1 MYGLVSSS
9 THLRDIPEHLALSR
23 AQPGFSSANACWA
36 SPKPKIARPR
46 SARPRGIRD
55 DFMMSLSS
63 AVRVC
68 AAMTVSNRV
77 DEKIRSAK
85 AKGRGWPLISG
96 LPEISVIDAQLGQA
110 RLACDATRGRSKRP
124 ILRDALAS
132 RVLA

>member
-9 THLRDIPEHLALSR
+9 MHLRDIPEHLALSR

-63 AVRVC
+63 AVRIC

-77 DEKIRSAK
+77 DGK
-85 AKGRGWPLISG
+85 A
-96 LPEISVIDAQLGQA
+96 EA
-110 RLACDATRGRSKRP
+110 RRRKDEGGH
-124 ILRDALAS
+124 
-132 RVLA
+132 